1 VSERQVMNDQL
12 TSDHTLFRYLL
23 DQLSEDERAVVEER
37 FLSDGE
43 YYEQLLVVEDELRFA
58 YAKGSLPAAERE
70 QFEKRFLIF
79 PDERKKVE
87 LAKAMI
93 GELSTMTVEKPT
105 IPLRAREEERSRWAS
120 LRALF
125 GFRHPAMGF
134 ALATATMVILATLVW
149 MAFETSRLRSKVSQL
164 QSSQTKREQE
174 LEQQS
179 AESRARVEQLHKE
192 LEEERQNRTLLEQE
206 LAARREQPSLG
217 EQVRTAIISLI
228 LAPGQIRGGGE
239 TRQLT
244 IEQDSAQARL
254 LLNLGEKNLY
264 RSYQAVIRNSEGE
277 PVWSRAGLRASLS
290 RGAQFVVL
298 TIPTRQL
305 AEDDYEIN
313 LKGLTES
320 GEAERIGDYYFTVL
334 KK

>member
-1 VSERQVMNDQL
+1 MNDQL

-23 DQLSEDERAVVEER
+23 DQLSEAERAVVEER

-43 YYEQLLVVEDELRFA
+43 YYEQLLVVEDELRCA
-58 YAKGSLPAAERE
+58 YAKGSLPAAERQ
-70 QFEKRFLIF
+70 QFERRFLIF

-87 LAKAMI
+87 LAKALI

-105 IPLRAREEERSRWAS
+105 IPLKTREEDRGRGAR
-120 LRALF
+120 LLALF
-125 GFRHPAMGF
+125 GFRSPALGF
-134 ALATATMVILATLVW
+134 AFATAAMVMLVALVW
-149 MAFETSRLRSKVSQL
+149 LAFETSRLRSQVSQL
-164 QSSQTKREQE
+164 ESSQTKREQE

-179 AESRARVEQLHKE
+179 AQARSQVEQLNKE

-206 LAARREQPSLG
+206 LAAKREQPSLG
-217 EQVRTAIISLI
+217 EQMRTAIISLI
-228 LAPGQIRGGGE
+228 LVPSRIRGGGE

-244 IEQDSAQARL
+244 IEQNSAQVRL
-254 LLNLGEKNLY
+254 LLNLGEKNRY
-264 RSYQAVIRNSEGE
+264 RSYQAVILNSEGK
-277 PVWSRAGLRASLS
+277 PVWSRAGLRASLA
-290 RGAQFVVL
+290 RGTSYVVFS
-298 TIPTRQL
+298 IPARQL

-320 GEAERIGDYYFTVL
+320 GEAERVGDYYFTVL